1 MSANA
6 YESSDPTEPTPG
18 RGALEE
24 GPLLGL
30 RVAAL
35 VFVPAAVAVFL
46 TSVHSLFLR
55 LAPPDLGLGR
65 IGAPASFRRII
76 SCLTVAWSC
85 SQNVFECSAPVSLRS
100 MKFLTQRSANST
112 HALANERLVASY
124 SVRARSRS
132 GRMSV
137 LHATATPA
145 KKSKARRSERRTW
158 R

>member
-1 MSANA
+1 MQYIFQRNLWKFQFYA
-6 YESSDPTEPTPG
+6 
-18 RGALEE
+18 
-24 GPLLGL
+24 
-30 RVAAL
+30 VAAL
-35 VFVPAAVAVFL
+35 VFPAAVAVFL

-145 KKSKARRSERRTW
+145 MTLVPWPVVDASAIMRTGA
-158 R
+158 

>member
-1 MSANA
+1 M
-6 YESSDPTEPTPG
+6 
-18 RGALEE
+18 EE
-24 GPLLGL
+24 GPPLGL

-137 LHATATPA
+137 LHATAMPA